1 MTITELLVKLGIAD
15 DKQAEATKIFKEF
28 LDGEYVP
35 KSRFNEVNAEKKN
48 LESTVADRDKQLKE
62 LKNAEGDIEAFK
74 QQIAK
79 LQADNKVA
87 AAKSAEEIKNLR
99 LSTAIQLAIGDT
111 AQDAELVASLV
122 DTSKLILGDDGKVT
136 GLNEQIKALKE
147 TKGFLFKPE
156 EETKPKYDPIKGH
169 GNPKVNPFAKE
180 SFNLTQ
186 QAELI
191 KSNPAEA
198 KVLAAQAGVEV
209 NF

>member
-1 MTITELLVKLGIAD
+1 MTITELLAKLGIAD

-156 EETKPKYDPIKGH
+156 EETKPKYDPIKGQ